1 MDTTQHHSCF
11 STEFSDINWKNVAK
25 GAYRW
30 AVKAVYTT
38 GNSEPEFSL
47 ESYNEDGSV
56 SDVESIAPDGN
67 VRVELY
73 ITRPTALWR
82 FRADAMVNVCDAA
95 GLGILSADIKAGENI
110 IDFDVTAEST

>member
-1 MDTTQHHSCF
+1 MA
-11 STEFSDINWKNVAK
+11 N

-67 VRVELY
+67 VRVEL
-73 ITRPTALWR
+73 ISRDRLLVAVP
-82 FRADAMVNVCDAA
+82 ADAMVNVCDAA

-110 IDFDVTAEST
+110 IDFDVTAGIYMIRVTVGNDVSTFKIIIE